1 MTLKVS
7 ISSVENLPDPNPMD
21 RDPYVEVFYH
31 NRTRFEGVAA
41 VPHCG
46 SSHQTHLLELPP
58 GLHLL

>member
-1 MTLKVS
+1 
-7 ISSVENLPDPNPMD
+7 MD